1 MMGHMTYTGE
11 VRPGGPAEVRRLT
24 HLEITKVAVDPTM
37 ANNCYVLRCR
47 RTGEALLID
56 AADAAETL
64 RPLMTG
70 VATIV
75 TTHQHWDHHRAL
87 AALADG
93 HAIIAG
99 EPDADAITAAT
110 GVTVTRRVVQGD
122 RIRVGDCTLEVIALR
137 GHTPG
142 SIALLYTDPDG
153 APQLWTGDSLFP
165 GGVGATFGD
174 EAAFEELITDV
185 EERIFQRLPDETW
198 FYPGHGNDSTLGAER
213 PQLAGWR
220 ERGW

>member
-1 MMGHMTYTGE
+1 MTYTGE
-11 VRPGGPAEVRRLT
+11 VRPGGPADVRTLAR
-24 HLEITKVAVDPTM
+24 LEITKVAVDPKM
-37 ANNCYVLRCR
+37 SNNCYVLRCR

-56 AADAAETL
+56 AAASPETL
-64 RPLMTG
+64 VPLLDG
-70 VATIV
+70 VTAIL

-87 AALADG
+87 AALSAG
-93 HAIIAG
+93 REILAG

-110 GVTVTRRVVQGD
+110 GIHVTRRLNQGD
-122 RIRVGDCTLEVIALR
+122 KVHVGDCTLEVIAIR

-142 SIALLYTDPDG
+142 SIAVLYNDPDG
-153 APQLWTGDSLFP
+153 TPHLWTGDSLFP

-174 EAAFEELITDV
+174 ESAFQELITDV

-198 FYPGHGNDSTLGAER
+198 FYPGHGNDSTIGTER
-213 PQLAGWR
+213 PFLAEWR

>member
-1 MMGHMTYTGE
+1 VTYTGKVQPGAPAD
-11 VRPGGPAEVRRLT
+11 VRTLAR
-24 HLEITKVAVDPTM
+24 LEITKVAVDPKM
-37 ANNCYVLRCR
+37 SNNCYVLRCR

-56 AADAAETL
+56 AADSPDTL
-64 RPLMTG
+64 APLLDG
-70 VATIV
+70 VTAIL

-87 AALADG
+87 AVLAEQRE
-93 HAIIAG
+93 ILAG

-110 GVTVTRRVVQGD
+110 GVHVTRRLNQGD
-122 RIRVGDCTLEVIALR
+122 KVHVGDCTLEVIAVR

-142 SIALLYTDPDG
+142 SIALLYTDPEG
-153 APQLWTGDSLFP
+153 TPHLWTGDSLFP

-185 EERIFQRLPDETW
+185 EERIFQRLPDDTW
-198 FYPGHGNDSTLGAER
+198 FYPGHGNDSTIGAER
-213 PQLAGWR
+213 PHLAEWR